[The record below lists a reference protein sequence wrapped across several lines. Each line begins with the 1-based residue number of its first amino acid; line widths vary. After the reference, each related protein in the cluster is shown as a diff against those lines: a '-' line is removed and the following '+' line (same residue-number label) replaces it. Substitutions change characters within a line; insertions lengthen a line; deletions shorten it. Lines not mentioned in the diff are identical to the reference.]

1 MAFDVLDEH
10 EQGELVQKWLREN
23 ALSIATG
30 IVLGLVLLFGW
41 QQWKAHRVRHAAE
54 AAIQYQSFVDAVDAK
69 HNDDAMKI
77 ADALRK
83 EYADSAYAVF
93 AAMRSA
99 ELSSASGDLKA
110 AADDLAWAEEH
121 AGTPALKSLAAIDLA
136 RVKLASGDAEGALSV
151 VDALPKDSYVTIA
164 GELRGDILARL
175 GRTDDARKAYEDAL
189 THLEPQAPNRSFVQ
203 MKLDNLDGGAAPAS
217 AAAAPAPETSGS

>member
-41 QQWKAHRVRHAAE
+41 QQWKAHRARHAGE
-54 AAIQYQSFVDAVDAK
+54 AATQYQALVDAIDAK
-69 HNDDAMKI
+69 HTDDAHTI

-83 EYADSAYAVF
+83 DYADSAYAVF

-99 ELSSASGDLKA
+99 EMSSSSGDLKA
-110 AADDLAWAEEH
+110 ATDDLAWAQDH
-121 AGTPALKSLAAIDLA
+121 AGTIDLA
-136 RVKLASGDAEGALSV
+136 RVRLASGDADAALKI
-151 VDALPKDSYVTIA
+151 VDALPKDSYAAIA
-164 GELRGDILARL
+164 GELRGDILAKL
-175 GRTDDARKAYEDAL
+175 GRTDDARKAYQDAL
-189 THLEPQAPNRSFVQ
+189 SHLDAQAPNRSFVQ
-203 MKLDNLDGGAAPAS
+203 MKLDDLGALPAAS
-217 AAAAPAPETSGS
+217 AAPSTPAETSGS

>member
-41 QQWKAHRVRHAAE
+41 QQWKAHRARHAAD
-54 AAIQYQSFVDAVDAK
+54 AAIQYQSFIDAVDAK
-69 HNDDAMKI
+69 HNDDAAKI

-83 EYADSAYAVF
+83 DYADSAYAVF

-99 ELSSASGDLKA
+99 ELASASGDLKA
-110 AADDLAWAEEH
+110 AADDLAWAQDH

-136 RVKLASGDAEGALSV
+136 RVKLASGDAAAALAIA
-151 VDALPKDSYVTIA
+151 DALPKDGYVTIA
-164 GELRGDILARL
+164 GELRGDILAKL
-175 GRTDDARKAYEDAL
+175 GRTDDARKAYQDAL
-189 THLEPQAPNRSFVQ
+189 THLEAQAPNRSLVQ
-203 MKLDNLDGGAAPAS
+203 MKLDDLGAPPPAS
-217 AAAAPAPETSGS
+217 AAPAPAPEKSGS

>member
-41 QQWKAHRVRHAAE
+41 QQWKAHRARHAGE
-54 AAIQYQSFVDAVDAK
+54 AATQYQALVDAIDAK
-69 HNDDAMKI
+69 HTDDAHTI

-83 EYADSAYAVF
+83 DYADSAYAVF

-99 ELSSASGDLKA
+99 EMSSSSGDLKA
-110 AADDLAWAEEH
+110 AADDLAWAQDH

-136 RVKLASGDAEGALSV
+136 RVRLASGDADAALKI
-151 VDALPKDSYVTIA
+151 VDALPKDSYAAIA
-164 GELRGDILARL
+164 GELRGDILAKL
-175 GRTDDARKAYEDAL
+175 GRTDDARKAYQDAL
-189 THLEPQAPNRSFVQ
+189 SHLDAQAPNRSFVQ
-203 MKLDNLDGGAAPAS
+203 MKLDDLGALPAAS
-217 AAAAPAPETSGS
+217 AAPSTPAETSGS